1 MQDYTYTYL
10 SSCCLSALALSHP
23 MKRDSLTHHD
33 RLKHVLD
40 RYSFSNTAI
49 WDIELIRLGISHL
62 IIRCHSED
70 WYGRWPRK
78 ENKRLTTSSELIY
91 TTVPHSGPDLL
102 RDGIGYRTTG
112 IERMETAE
120 EEASVDIDLLRG

>member
-1 MQDYTYTYL
+1 
-10 SSCCLSALALSHP
+10 
-23 MKRDSLTHHD
+23 MKLDSLIHHD
-33 RLKHVLD
+33 RLTHVLD

-49 WDIELIRLGISHL
+49 WDIETIRFAISHL

-70 WYGRWPRK
+70 WYGRWPKK